1 MMILILCLGAAA
13 FGVLCLVRPQVLL
26 KRKYENKEIP
36 PQDIRFFRIFGAVL
50 IGLCLLGF
58 VVH

>member
-1 MMILILCLGAAA
+1 MTLLVLCVGAAA
-13 FGVLCLVRPQVLL
+13 FGMLCLIRPQVLL
-26 KRKYENKEIP
+26 KRKYGDKKIP
-36 PQDIRFFRIFGAVL
+36 AQDIRVFRIFGAVL

>member
-1 MMILILCLGAAA
+1 MTILVLCMGAAA
-13 FGVLCLVRPQVLL
+13 FGVLCLIRPQVLL
-26 KRKYENKEIP
+26 KRRYENKKIP
-36 PQDIRFFRIFGAVL
+36 AQDIRFFRFFGAVL